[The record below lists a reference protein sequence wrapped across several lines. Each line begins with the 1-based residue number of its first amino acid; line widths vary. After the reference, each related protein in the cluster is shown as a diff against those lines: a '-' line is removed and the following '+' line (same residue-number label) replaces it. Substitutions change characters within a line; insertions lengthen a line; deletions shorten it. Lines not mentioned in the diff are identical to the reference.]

1 MIINGFS
8 FSESKRIPQISICYG
23 ENCSCSSLPWVL
35 HLEEPG
41 KGQQLCWE
49 FQQSFTKLSPS
60 GVSSPPCVLTGGSES
75 KIPKQS
81 WRSPQCRES
90 CQEQGLE
97 KPASD
102 PVNPGCTCLCPD
114 PELALPEEAEGVNGT
129 GLEPG
134 EAQDQAPR

>member
-1 MIINGFS
+1 MLGIPAKFHKTEPFRCLFS
-8 FSESKRIPQISICYG
+8 SV
-23 ENCSCSSLPWVL
+23 CSDR
-35 HLEEPG
+35 G
-41 KGQQLCWE
+41 
-49 FQQSFTKLSPS
+49 
-60 GVSSPPCVLTGGSES
+60 
-75 KIPKQS
+75 IRKQS

-129 GLEPG
+129 GLESG